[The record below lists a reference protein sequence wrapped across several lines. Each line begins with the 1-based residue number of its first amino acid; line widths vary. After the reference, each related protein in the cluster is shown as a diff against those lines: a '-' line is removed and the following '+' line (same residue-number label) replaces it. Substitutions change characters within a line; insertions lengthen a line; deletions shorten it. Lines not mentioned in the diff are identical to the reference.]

1 MGEITGALVVKILP
15 TVIEISFGAEV
26 LMFAFICRGYINY

>member
-1 MGEITGALVVKILP
+1 MGEIIGALDVKILP

-26 LMFAFICRGYINY
+26 LIFAFYLQRVY